1 MIKSNVV
8 PPKLRESSLDRSNKV
23 ASLRVDDIDV
33 KTNPL
38 RPLDEE
44 KVKLIAASMA
54 RLGLMTSITVRYHE
68 ERPDYLPP
76 DEEGCTD
83 AYELIAGRHRL
94 AAAKSLG

>member
-1 MIKSNVV
+1 MRKSNVV

-54 RLGLMTSITVRYHE
+54 RLGLMLRSPSGITRSDRIFYRPMVRQ
-68 ERPDYLPP
+68 
-76 DEEGCTD
+76 T
-83 AYELIAGRHRL
+83 AMN
-94 AAAKSLG
+94 